1 MLRKEVILIIEKLSK
16 GNKKQKLHISLKT
29 GRFYNGIVLNYEDE
43 DSLSFMDDVIGWYP
57 ILYSLI
63 INIELMREKK

>member
-1 MLRKEVILIIEKLSK
+1 MLRKEIILIIEKLQE
-16 GNKKQKLHISLKT
+16 GDKKKRLHISCSNH
-29 GRFYNGIVLNYEDE
+29 RFYNGIVLSIDE

-63 INIELMREKK
+63 INIELMRER